1 MGDGGLR
8 FECLRKGQLG
18 DVIIL
23 PDLTDFSVF
32 GSKTDPTSVMVLPA
46 AGRISKWTGREA
58 RDHIL
63 LGTPRQIWTV
73 LGSHSS
79 PSVAASSDV

>member
-23 PDLTDFSVF
+23 PDLTDFSVV

-46 AGRISKWTGREA
+46 AGRISKWTGRG
-58 RDHIL
+58 RTLD
-63 LGTPRQIWTV
+63 
-73 LGSHSS
+73 
-79 PSVAASSDV
+79 SDSEHRS